1 MNRLV
6 HERLPSLKNNDIAAF
21 ALSIS
26 NYGWTGRRLVTDCI
40 RKVEEEKRKKEE
52 KRKESNNAMQRAQE
66 MVKKMTVDEKLSL
79 V

>member
-26 NYGWTGRRLVTDCI
+26 NYDWTGRRLVTDCI
-40 RKVEEEKRKKEE
+40 RKEEEEKQKKE
-52 KRKESNNAMQRAQE
+52 KKSNNAMQRAQE
-66 MVKKMTVDEKLSL
+66 MVKKMNFRNKYSIS
-79 V
+79 